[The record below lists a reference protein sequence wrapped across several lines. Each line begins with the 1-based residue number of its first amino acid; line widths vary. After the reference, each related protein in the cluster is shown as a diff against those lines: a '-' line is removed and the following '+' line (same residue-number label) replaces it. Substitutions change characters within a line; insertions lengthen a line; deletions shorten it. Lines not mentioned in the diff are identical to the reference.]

1 MPANKKYLMKSGW
14 AKASKVIAAILGSFV
29 ASMGLHLAL
38 TYWLHRPTVL
48 ITSTYS
54 VFVVW
59 MLLMLW
65 VYAAKTATRSWMI
78 LGSILALS
86 AILVVL
92 GKAMV

>member
-38 TYWLHRPTVL
+38 TYWLYRPTVL

-59 MLLMLW
+59 LLLMLW
-65 VYAAKTATRSWMI
+65 VYAAKTAKRSWMI

-86 AILVVL
+86 AILTVL
-92 GKAMV
+92 GKSLA

>member
-1 MPANKKYLMKSGW
+1 MPANKKYLIKSGW
-14 AKASKVIAAILGSFV
+14 AKASKVIAAILGGFV

-38 TYWLHRPTVL
+38 TFWVDRPTVL

-59 MLLMLW
+59 ILLMLW
-65 VYAAKTATRSWMI
+65 VYAAKTATRSWLI

-92 GKAMV
+92 GKALV